1 MKQAVRALGWAVN
14 IFWIMLLLF
23 TITVVYSALQMR
35 PIFDEPSASALNDTL
50 TVSLPLIL
58 YVGGFYDIS
67 KFNVTTMLR
76 DNRGSIISA
85 SSTYLPIVP
94 HGENTSIALKMQM
107 NVTDLV
113 TSDSSNLLFYD
124 SELNAT
130 ALLRL
135 TYANAFPF
143 EIAANFTIPW
153 GAPLANL
160 TVQEISLTPFNSTH
174 VAASVTLSF
183 ENHSYFEIGGT
194 VQLEI
199 IDNRERVMGES
210 ITAFD
215 AMPER
220 PFETNIS
227 VLLSGNPAN
236 IREARLHF
244 VTPLFSYGPLVIPLV

>member
-1 MKQAVRALGWAVN
+1 MKQAVRALSWAVN

-23 TITVVYSALQMR
+23 TITVAYSAFEIR

-50 TVSLPLIL
+50 VVSLPLIL

-67 KFNVTTMLR
+67 KFNVTTMIN

-85 SSTYLPIVP
+85 SSTYLPIIP
-94 HGENTSIALKMQM
+94 HGENTSITLKMQL

-113 TSDSSNLLFYD
+113 TSDASNLLFYD

-143 EIAANFTIPW
+143 EISANFTIPW

-160 TVQEISLTPFNSTH
+160 TIQEISLTPFNSTH
-174 VAASVTLSF
+174 MAASVPLSF

-199 IDNRERVMGES
+199 VDNRERVVGGG
-210 ITAFD
+210 TATFD
-215 AMPER
+215 AMPES
-220 PFETNIS
+220 PFDTNIS
-227 VLLSGNPAN
+227 VLLSGNPAH

-244 VTPLFSYGPLVIPLV
+244 VTPLFSYGPVVVPLV